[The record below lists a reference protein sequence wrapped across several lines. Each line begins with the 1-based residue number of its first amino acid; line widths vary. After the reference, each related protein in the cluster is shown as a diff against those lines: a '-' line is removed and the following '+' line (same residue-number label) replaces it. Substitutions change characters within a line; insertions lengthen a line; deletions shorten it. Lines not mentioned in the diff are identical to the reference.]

1 MLIRSGTSADF
12 DSVQRILDQTPEA
25 AHWLPDDYNF
35 FVAEADGA
43 VAGFLVWRPTAPDE
57 VEILNLAV
65 SAAFRR
71 MGIAKALLAGL
82 HACDI
87 FLEVRE
93 SNLPARG
100 LYRSTGFREVGLR
113 PGYYQ
118 NPDEGAIVMR
128 LQS

>member
-1 MLIRSGTSADF
+1 MLIRSGTSADL
-12 DSVQRILDQTPEA
+12 DSVQRILNQTPEA
-25 AHWLPDDYNF
+25 ANWLPEGYDF

-43 VAGFLVWRPTAPDE
+43 VAGFLVWRPIAPDE
-57 VEILNLAV
+57 IEILNLAV
-65 SAAFRR
+65 GAAFRR

-82 HACDI
+82 PARDI

-93 SNLPARG
+93 GNLPARS

-118 NPDEGAIVMR
+118 NPDEGAVVMR